1 MGAFDHELQ
10 NVVQTG
16 VGFLFIL
23 FAFNS
28 QALIEQSVIT
38 TAAQKGDIDK
48 FAGYRSLAI
57 LYFFFFIGNFPA
69 VPIIEHTSAKWAMIG
84 GGVCY
89 ALFQIGF
96 LFLNEMYLY
105 ISSAIIGFGAA
116 ILWTGQG
123 NYLAL
128 VSTGENSRRNSGIL
142 WAIFQSSIATGGT
155 FLLGI
160 FTFVASGQ
168 SIEDDAVKLL
178 YSIFTGFNVV
188 GIIILALLRNPVQ
201 TEPKAKIRTKE
212 TLGST
217 FYLMKT
223 KKMLLLAF
231 AFGFT
236 GFETT
241 MWTGVFP
248 TTISYTQRLGSNTN
262 ALIATY
268 AIATGTGQI
277 IGGFVFGIL
286 GEQTKRFGRHNI
298 VLSGMVLH
306 LITFLLIFVN
316 FPAEASLGKT
326 DKGGFIEPS
335 ILLAMLSGFLLGL
348 CDSIWNTQ
356 LYAFLVDNYK
366 TQSSQAFALFKSY
379 QALCA
384 ASAFFYGTV
393 INLHWQ
399 LLILAIAAVL
409 GGAGFYLCEMVIEK
423 ERKSSSAVEEL
434 DPETKSYTYAVD
446 LGPIEERRPSTDS
459 EMAPTVD
466 LELRTVVQVGIGF
479 FCVLFAF
486 LTQSIIE
493 QAVISSAA
501 ERGDIGEHAG
511 YLSLAIIYFFFFVG
525 NFVAVPVI
533 ECTNAKWT
541 MTAGAASFI
550 FFQVGFLHLK
560 EYYLYASSAVLGFG
574 SGFFWTGQ
582 GSYLAQISKA
592 KNSRRNS
599 GILWALFQSSIAVGG
614 MFLLA
619 IFTFVS
625 TEQKISERTV
635 TLLYTVFSA
644 ANVVG
649 VLVLALLPNATTYG
663 VELLNSPRK
672 NFDVLETFAS
682 IFHVLTS
689 KKMFLIG
696 FAFCFTGLS
705 NSMYSSVYST
715 VIAFTK
721 RLGTNTNALMAIYAI
736 VMGSGQIVGGC
747 VFGLLGEK
755 TKRLGRKNIIIGGMA
770 LHLATFS
777 AIFVNFPAEA
787 SLKATDDVSL
797 IEPSITIAMVCGFM
811 LGLGDAIWNTQIYAF
826 LVDNYS
832 TRSSQAFA
840 IYKATQVK
848 QCYKNKTATRL

>member
-1 MGAFDHELQ
+1 
-10 NVVQTG
+10 
-16 VGFLFIL
+16 
-23 FAFNS
+23 
-28 QALIEQSVIT
+28 
-38 TAAQKGDIDK
+38 
-48 FAGYRSLAI
+48 
-57 LYFFFFIGNFPA
+57 
-69 VPIIEHTSAKWAMIG
+69 
-84 GGVCY
+84 
-89 ALFQIGF
+89 
-96 LFLNEMYLY
+96 
-105 ISSAIIGFGAA
+105 
-116 ILWTGQG
+116 
-123 NYLAL
+123 
-128 VSTGENSRRNSGIL
+128 
-142 WAIFQSSIATGGT
+142 
-155 FLLGI
+155 
-160 FTFVASGQ
+160 
-168 SIEDDAVKLL
+168 
-178 YSIFTGFNVV
+178 
-188 GIIILALLRNPVQ
+188 
-201 TEPKAKIRTKE
+201 
-212 TLGST
+212 
-217 FYLMKT
+217 
-223 KKMLLLAF
+223 
-231 AFGFT
+231 
-236 GFETT
+236 
-241 MWTGVFP
+241 
-248 TTISYTQRLGSNTN
+248 
-262 ALIATY
+262 
-268 AIATGTGQI
+268 
-277 IGGFVFGIL
+277 
-286 GEQTKRFGRHNI
+286 
-298 VLSGMVLH
+298 
-306 LITFLLIFVN
+306 
-316 FPAEASLGKT
+316 
-326 DKGGFIEPS
+326 
-335 ILLAMLSGFLLGL
+335 
-348 CDSIWNTQ
+348 
-356 LYAFLVDNYK
+356 
-366 TQSSQAFALFKSY
+366 
-379 QALCA
+379 
-384 ASAFFYGTV
+384 
-393 INLHWQ
+393 
-399 LLILAIAAVL
+399 
-409 GGAGFYLCEMVIEK
+409 
-423 ERKSSSAVEEL
+423 
-434 DPETKSYTYAVD
+434 
-446 LGPIEERRPSTDS
+446 
-459 EMAPTVD
+459 MAPTVD

-840 IYKATQVK
+840 IYKATQAIANCAAFFYGSFINLTGHLAIITVMTVLGAIGFYRCETIIEREK
-848 QCYKNKTATRL
+848 AEKERNSSDITGCQEMQSFFPLEALLTVDCDSASRPLRASPTMCCTRKKPRSAPTPAPSPAIKNKKDNPLPKPPLALPCTGGMTGETSTNPDTTALKVSSIEKPQNVTTNLDGAVASKKNAAKSVKSPSREQKPQTDVSAPKEKAEDRSKELPSKQQKPRSEESMPKEKAEARGKESPQKQQKPKTDQLVPKEKAEAGSSVSKEKAEAGNKEAASPPRQQKLLNKQPSRKDQEPGDKKTPMEKMMPSPPQLRLQSTRVSEIEDQMPSGGSACSAIDTKKSKEVPDMTQLDNESQKSEKSQKTQTSNKTLKRPTFSTKEENTKGR